1 MKKVAPGVALCIV
14 LALAAVAIAE
24 LPWTKTNLRFSP
36 LLIVILLGMAI
47 GSFISLPIVLKD
59 GIAYCQK
66 PVLRLG
72 VALLGIKLSLMK
84 IVEIGGSAL
93 TIIVVVTIIG
103 FFLAVLL
110 GRMVGLGKK
119 PTLLL
124 ATGGSICGASAIVA
138 ADTVIKGEN
147 KDAAVSLAVITL
159 WGTVGIFVY
168 PALVHLTPHAFGV
181 FCGATLHE
189 VAQVVAAAGQSQEVA
204 TVTKLARV
212 CLLAPTIIGLGWY
225 MRRIGDGGEGTEK
238 ATLVPWFLW
247 AFLAMATLRTSAPSL
262 GIESQAKWFGDLIVP
277 LVLSVGMAGVGLQT
291 KLREVV
297 QAGWKP
303 IVVGLLQ
310 WVGMAILTIGLIA
323 WLMPQ

>member
-1 MKKVAPGVALCIV
+1 MKKLAPGVGLCIL
-14 LALAAVAIAE
+14 LALLAVVIAE
-24 LPWTKTNLRFSP
+24 LPWSKAHLRFSP

-47 GSFISLPIVLKD
+47 GSTLSLPALFRD
-59 GIAYCQK
+59 GVAYCQK

-72 VALLGIKLSLMK
+72 VALLGIKLSLTK

-93 TIIVVVTIIG
+93 TVILIVTIVG
-103 FFLAVLL
+103 FFVAVLL
-110 GRMVGLGKK
+110 GRLVGLGQK

-138 ADTVIKGEN
+138 ADAVIQGEN
-147 KDAAVSLAVITL
+147 KDAAVSLAVVTL
-159 WGTVGIFVY
+159 WGTVGIFLY
-168 PALVHLTPHAFGV
+168 PMLAHFLPHTYGV

-189 VAQVVAAAGQSQEVA
+189 VAQVVAAAGPAQDVA

-212 CLLAPTIIGLGWY
+212 CLLAPTIIGLGWFVKGSGAVAD
-225 MRRIGDGGEGTEK
+225 RK
-238 ATLVPWFLW
+238 AGLVPWFLW
-247 AFLAMATLRTSAPSL
+247 AFLAMATLRTFAPQL
-262 GIESQAKWFGDLIVP
+262 GIEPQAKWFGDMVVP

-291 KLREVV
+291 RLLEVI

-310 WVGMAILTIGLIA
+310 WLTMGGLTFWLIGR
-323 WLMPQ
+323 LMPQ